1 MVLPPP
7 INPPVRNLSPAAK
20 TALGFQNTS
29 YQSRMVQV
37 NNLNVRTRDLRSNAF
52 AGNSAGA
59 GSSGSSANQ
68 TGISS
73 IALNG
78 WANSFGQSGHFQ
90 SYGGSRYDQNV
101 YGISLGMDK
110 QFREKNAVWYLGVR
124 GQYSKADQKLDGNV
138 GRGDGNSKGLALY
151 GVWAHQ
157 SGWYAN
163 AILAAD
169 HYHQNL
175 KARQS
180 DGTNAQASYRVWG
193 YGANVEVGKHIPLVR
208 HFFLEPQ
215 LSVDYYRVN
224 GSSFAYDNGLEIAS
238 DATDYLSAR
247 AGLRAGQ
254 QWQTGNGGILEYFL
268 KGGISHEFMSEQ
280 RLVSNNAYEF
290 NDNLKG
296 NRLFYGA
303 EISGSLSK
311 YVRLFGQIER
321 EKGNDFDTDWTIS
334 AGVRLSFY

>member
-101 YGISLGMDK
+101 YGISLGIDK
-110 QFREKNAVWYLGVR
+110 QFREKDAVWYLGVR
-124 GQYSKADQKLDGNV
+124 GQYSKADQKLDGDVAV
-138 GRGDGNSKGLALY
+138 GTAIRKVWLCMVSGPINRDGMPMPFLLPTIITRISRPASPMERMHKQATGCGAMVPMWKSESIYLWSGIFFWNLSYLLIIIGSMEVPLLMTTALKSLPM
-151 GVWAHQ
+151 Q
-157 SGWYAN
+157 R
-163 AILAAD
+163 IIF
-169 HYHQNL
+169 Q
-175 KARQS
+175 Q
-180 DGTNAQASYRVWG
+180 
-193 YGANVEVGKHIPLVR
+193 
-208 HFFLEPQ
+208 EP
-215 LSVDYYRVN
+215 V
-224 GSSFAYDNGLEIAS
+224 
-238 DATDYLSAR
+238 
-247 AGLRAGQ
+247 
-254 QWQTGNGGILEYFL
+254 
-268 KGGISHEFMSEQ
+268 
-280 RLVSNNAYEF
+280 
-290 NDNLKG
+290 
-296 NRLFYGA
+296 
-303 EISGSLSK
+303 
-311 YVRLFGQIER
+311 
-321 EKGNDFDTDWTIS
+321 
-334 AGVRLSFY
+334 